1 VKVTFY
7 IAWRYLFSKSQQSV
21 VNLITYVTLLVII
34 VASAALLVVLSA
46 FSGLKEFSTEFAQES
61 GADFVIL
68 SAQQDLFKIT
78 ELQLKTLT
86 DKGVQAQTVL
96 RKQVLIDYN
105 KQAAV
110 GYFFS
115 DPREMLNET
124 IEPIYGLDAPAKDS
138 LLINLELYRLFGVHP
153 DDGVRINLS
162 VPKRTEGVVQMRLGA
177 SLLNTYSGV
186 VAGVFQ
192 ERQENPTA
200 GVVLPYD
207 AAAALLG
214 LEAGWWVTQ
223 IDLNTS
229 SLDEPTLRETVS
241 SLFKNDVV
249 VRSRAESN
257 ASLFKLLNSE
267 YVATYV
273 IFSLILVLAL
283 FNLAGALSVV
293 VLDKR
298 FQLPVMRQLGMTKS
312 SIKGVFFW
320 LGLLQVAAGS
330 LIGLILGVLLV
341 VSQQWIGWVR
351 VSFEMAY
358 PVALNA
364 EELLLVLVTLIVLG
378 SLASYAAVLLS
389 KPLRQL

>member
-1 VKVTFY
+1 M
-7 IAWRYLFSKSQQSV
+7 AWRYLFSKSQQSV
-21 VNLITYVTLLVII
+21 VNLITYVTLLVIV

-46 FSGLKEFSTEFAQES
+46 FSGLKEFSVEFAQENS
-61 GADFVIL
+61 ADFTIL

-78 ELQLKTLT
+78 EMQLKALA
-86 DKGVQAQTVL
+86 DKGVTAQTVL
-96 RKQVLIDYN
+96 KKQALIDYN
-105 KQAAV
+105 QQTTI
-110 GYFFS
+110 GYFLS
-115 DPREMLNET
+115 DPREALNET
-124 IEPIYGLDAPAKDS
+124 IDPLYGLGAPAKDS
-138 LLINLELYRLFGVHP
+138 LIINLELYRLFGVHP

-162 VPKRTEGVVQMRLGA
+162 VPKRTEGAVQMRLGA
-177 SLLNTYSGV
+177 SPLNAYSGV

-192 ERQENPTA
+192 ERQESPTA
-200 GVVLPYD
+200 SVLLPYD
-207 AAAALLG
+207 AAVALLG

-229 SLDEPTLRETVS
+229 SLDELTLREAVS
-241 SLFKNDVV
+241 SLFTNEVV

-267 YVATYV
+267 YVATYI

-330 LIGLILGVLLV
+330 LVGLMVGVLLV
-341 VSQQWIGWVR
+341 VSQQWFGWVR
-351 VSFEMAY
+351 VSFDMAY

-364 EELLLVLVTLIVLG
+364 QELLLVLVTLIVLG

>member
-1 VKVTFY
+1 M
-7 IAWRYLFSKSQQSV
+7 AWRYLFSKSQQSV
-21 VNLITYVTLLVII
+21 VNLITYVTLLVIV

-46 FSGLKEFSTEFAQES
+46 FSGLKEFSVEFAQENS
-61 GADFVIL
+61 ADFTIL

-78 ELQLKTLT
+78 EMQLKALA
-86 DKGVQAQTVL
+86 DKGVTAQTVL
-96 RKQVLIDYN
+96 KKQALIDYN
-105 KQAAV
+105 QQTTI
-110 GYFFS
+110 GYFLS
-115 DPREMLNET
+115 DPREALNET
-124 IEPIYGLDAPAKDS
+124 IQPLYGLGAPAKDS
-138 LLINLELYRLFGVHP
+138 LIINLELYRLFGVHP

-162 VPKRTEGVVQMRLGA
+162 VPKRTEGAVQMRLGA
-177 SLLNTYSGV
+177 SPLNAYSGV

-192 ERQENPTA
+192 ERQESPTA
-200 GVVLPYD
+200 SVLLPYD
-207 AAAALLG
+207 AAVALLG

-229 SLDEPTLRETVS
+229 SLDELTLREAVS
-241 SLFKNDVV
+241 SLFTNEVM

-267 YVATYV
+267 YVATYI

-330 LIGLILGVLLV
+330 LVGLMVGVLLV
-341 VSQQWIGWVR
+341 VSQQWFGWVR
-351 VSFEMAY
+351 VSFDMAY

-364 EELLLVLVTLIVLG
+364 QELLLVLVTLIVLG

>member
-1 VKVTFY
+1 M
-7 IAWRYLFSKSQQSV
+7 AWRYLFSKSQQSV
-21 VNLITYVTLLVII
+21 VNLITYVTLLVIV

-46 FSGLKEFSTEFAQES
+46 FSGLKEFSTEFAQENS
-61 GADFVIL
+61 ADFTIL

-78 ELQLKTLT
+78 ELQLKALA
-86 DKGVQAQTVL
+86 DKGVEAQTVL
-96 RKQVLIDYN
+96 KKQALIDYN
-105 KQAAV
+105 KQTTI
-110 GYFFS
+110 GYFLS
-115 DPREMLNET
+115 DPREALNET
-124 IEPIYGLDAPAKDS
+124 IEPLYGLGAPAKDS
-138 LLINLELYRLFGVHP
+138 LIINLELYRLFGVHP

-162 VPKRTEGVVQMRLGA
+162 VPKRTEGAVQMRLGA
-177 SLLNTYSGV
+177 SPLNAYSGV

-200 GVVLPYD
+200 SVLLPYD
-207 AAAALLG
+207 AAVALLG

-229 SLDEPTLRETVS
+229 ALDELALRETVS
-241 SLFKNDVV
+241 SLFKNEVV

-312 SIKGVFFW
+312 SIKGVFF
-320 LGLLQVAAGS
+320 G
-330 LIGLILGVLLV
+330 
-341 VSQQWIGWVR
+341 
-351 VSFEMAY
+351 
-358 PVALNA
+358 
-364 EELLLVLVTLIVLG
+364 
-378 SLASYAAVLLS
+378 
-389 KPLRQL
+389 

>member
-1 VKVTFY
+1 M
-7 IAWRYLFSKSQQSV
+7 AWRYLFSKSQQSV
-21 VNLITYVTLLVII
+21 VNLITYVTLLVIV

-46 FSGLKEFSTEFAQES
+46 FSGLKEFSVEFAQENS
-61 GADFVIL
+61 ADFTIL

-78 ELQLKTLT
+78 EMQLKALA
-86 DKGVQAQTVL
+86 DKGVTAQTVL
-96 RKQVLIDYN
+96 KKQALIDYN
-105 KQAAV
+105 QQTTI
-110 GYFFS
+110 GYFLS
-115 DPREMLNET
+115 DPREALNET
-124 IEPIYGLDAPAKDS
+124 IEPLYGLGAPAKDS
-138 LLINLELYRLFGVHP
+138 LIINLELYRLFGVHP

-162 VPKRTEGVVQMRLGA
+162 VPKRTEGAVQMRLGA
-177 SLLNTYSGV
+177 SPLNAYSGV

-192 ERQENPTA
+192 ERQESPTA
-200 GVVLPYD
+200 SVLLPYD
-207 AAAALLG
+207 AAVALLG

-229 SLDEPTLRETVS
+229 SLDELTLREAVS
-241 SLFKNDVV
+241 SLFKNEVM

-267 YVATYV
+267 YVATYI

-330 LIGLILGVLLV
+330 LVGLMVGVLLV
-341 VSQQWIGWVR
+341 VSQQWFGWVR
-351 VSFEMAY
+351 VSFDMAY

-364 EELLLVLVTLIVLG
+364 QELLLVLVTLIVLG

>member
-1 VKVTFY
+1 M
-7 IAWRYLFSKSQQSV
+7 AWRYLFSKSQQSV
-21 VNLITYVTLLVII
+21 VNLITYVTLLVIV

-46 FSGLKEFSTEFAQES
+46 FSGLKEFSVEFAQENS
-61 GADFVIL
+61 ADFTIL

-78 ELQLKTLT
+78 EMQLKALA
-86 DKGVQAQTVL
+86 DKGVTAQTVL
-96 RKQVLIDYN
+96 KKQALIDYN
-105 KQAAV
+105 QQTTI
-110 GYFFS
+110 GYFLS
-115 DPREMLNET
+115 DPREALNET
-124 IEPIYGLDAPAKDS
+124 IEPLYGLGAPAKDS
-138 LLINLELYRLFGVHP
+138 LIINLELYRLFGVHP

-162 VPKRTEGVVQMRLGA
+162 VPKRTEGAVQMRLGA
-177 SLLNTYSGV
+177 SPLNAYSGV

-192 ERQENPTA
+192 ERQESPTA
-200 GVVLPYD
+200 SVLLPYD
-207 AAAALLG
+207 AAVALLG

-229 SLDEPTLRETVS
+229 SLDELTLREAVS
-241 SLFKNDVV
+241 SLFTNEVV

-267 YVATYV
+267 YVATYI

-330 LIGLILGVLLV
+330 LVGLMVGVLLV
-341 VSQQWIGWVR
+341 VSQQWFGWVR
-351 VSFEMAY
+351 VSFDMAY

-364 EELLLVLVTLIVLG
+364 QELLLVLVTLIVLG